1 MRIGEVIRETGLTRK
16 ALYYYEEKG
25 LVSPI
30 HDSENNYRDYGE
42 NDVRTLQT
50 IAALRQLGLP
60 MSYIRNALDSGSETR
75 KILAEYISDMDRRI
89 SDLENRK
96 QLIETCLKSEPGSLH
111 CVLQSVAKTLD
122 LDARGRESYM
132 RLQIG
137 RLFPGPFGKILHT
150 LFSPFL
156 HGPLDTPEKAK
167 AWFELIQKLD
177 DLNPIDIPPDVQ
189 NTFSLQDTMC
199 EPGDVWD
206 LVYAD
211 EILECGISQVQT
223 AEVVHSGHE
232 LVRTGGAFLK
242 PFFRYLEILS
252 DDFREIQA
260 RLLEL
265 NVRMGQK

>member
-1 MRIGEVIRETGLTRK
+1 MRIGDVIRETGLTRK

-30 HDSENNYRDYGE
+30 HDGENNYRDYNE
-42 NDVRTLQT
+42 NDVRKLQT

-60 MSYIRNALDSGSETR
+60 MSNIRNALDSGSDTR
-75 KILAEYISDMDRRI
+75 KILTEHISDMERRI

-96 QLIETCLKSEPGSLH
+96 QLIETCLESEPESIHGMLH
-111 CVLQSVAKTLD
+111 SVSKTLD

-132 RLQIG
+132 QVQIC
-137 RLFPGPFGKILHT
+137 RLFPGPFGKMLHA

-156 HGPLDTPEKAK
+156 HGSLDTPEKAK

-177 DLNPIDIPPDVQ
+177 ELDPIDIPADVQ
-189 NTFSLQDTMC
+189 NVFSLQDTMC

-211 EILECGISQVQT
+211 EMLECGIGQVQT
-223 AEVVHSGHE
+223 AEVVSSAHE
-232 LVRTGGAFLK
+232 LVRSGGAFLK
-242 PFFRYLEILS
+242 PFFQYLDILS

-265 NVRMGQK
+265 NVRISQ